1 MIRVRVMVRFRVRV
15 RVRVGVRDGVR
26 VRVRVRV
33 GVRVSVYPHLDV
45 RVAGAVGIL
54 GCQPARLDDG
64 KSHAR
69 KALRRRQAC
78 WRTGSRVRKP

>member
-1 MIRVRVMVRFRVRV
+1 MIRVRVKVMFRVRV
-15 RVRVGVRDGVR
+15 RVRGRVRDG

-33 GVRVSVYPHLDV
+33 GVRVSVHPHLDV

-54 GCQPARLDDG
+54 GCQPARLDECEP
-64 KSHAR
+64 HAR

-78 WRTGSRVRKP
+78 WRTGFRVRKP